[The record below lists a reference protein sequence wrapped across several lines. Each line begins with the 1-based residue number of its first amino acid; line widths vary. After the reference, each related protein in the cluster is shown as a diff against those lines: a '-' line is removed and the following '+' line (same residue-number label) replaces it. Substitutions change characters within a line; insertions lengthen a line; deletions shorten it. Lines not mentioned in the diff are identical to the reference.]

1 MDTNNTGDLIR
12 KPSSA
17 LAKRPEPL
25 ERPVTPVADI
35 YETADA
41 FVIKLDMPGAVK
53 DSISVLVEPGIL
65 AVKGKVE
72 PPHREDGKLVFSEIG
87 SRRYVRSFNL
97 GDGVDGGNIEAKFEN
112 GVLGI
117 TVPKTESLKAREI
130 KIK

>member
-1 MDTNNTGDLIR
+1 MDNNNTGDLIR
-12 KPSSA
+12 RPSSA

-25 ERPVTPVADI
+25 EPPVTPVADI
-35 YETADA
+35 YETAGA
-41 FVIKLDMPGAVK
+41 FVIKLDMPGAEK
-53 DSISVLVEPGIL
+53 DSISIIVEPGIL

-72 PPHREDGKLVFSEIG
+72 PRPGENERLVFSEIG
-87 SRRYVRSFNL
+87 KRSYARTFNL
-97 GDGVDGGNIEAKFEN
+97 GDGVDCGNIEAQFEN

>member
-12 KPSSA
+12 RPSNA

-25 ERPVTPVADI
+25 ETPVTPVADI

-53 DSISVLVEPGIL
+53 NSISVIVEPGIL
-65 AVKGKVE
+65 AVKGRIDSL
-72 PPHREDGKLVFSEIG
+72 HRESGKLVFSEIG
-87 SRRYVRSFNL
+87 HRSYARRFNL
-97 GDGVDGGNIEAKFEN
+97 GDGVDSGNIAAVFEN

-117 TVPKTESLKAREI
+117 TVPKTESLKAHEI
-130 KIK
+130 IIK

>member
-12 KPSSA
+12 KPSTA

-25 ERPVTPVADI
+25 EPPVTPVADI

-53 DSISVLVEPGIL
+53 DSIGVLVEPGIL
-65 AVKGKVE
+65 AVRGKVE
-72 PPHREDGKLVFSEIG
+72 SYHPENGKLVYSEIG
-87 SRRYVRSFNL
+87 TRSYARTFNL
-97 GDGVDGGNIEAKFEN
+97 GDGVDGGNIEAQFEN

-117 TVPKTESLKAREI
+117 TIPKTDSLKAREI